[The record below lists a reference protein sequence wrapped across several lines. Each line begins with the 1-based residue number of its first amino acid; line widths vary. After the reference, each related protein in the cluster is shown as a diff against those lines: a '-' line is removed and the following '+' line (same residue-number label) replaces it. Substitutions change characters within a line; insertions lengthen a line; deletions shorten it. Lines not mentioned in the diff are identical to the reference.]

1 MKVATGGFESILNR
15 VSSTYK
21 IENVIPRNT
30 TLGSTISINN
40 KENSENDLQ
49 GKLRSIANS
58 KSDLV
63 PAINNETIIPAN
75 LRRLSLSGRQES
87 FNRTEVTSS
96 ANSPFNILGT
106 ISVDDEV
113 EASEM
118 TPSMIPITTTTSE
131 ESKPN
136 KENVNNNKHSKEAE
150 GSSKMLLKFSTWN
163 KGSAS
168 QEGDSDED
176 STASNESYDQKKEL
190 KNTPLMPFTE
200 ELMKHKPNIK
210 DSVDLM
216 KGIVV
221 SVVEPNQQPLIAFS
235 PQTTDS
241 SAPQTINL
249 TTPSPAST
257 SLLVPGSDI
266 VHVRRASFSTLVFKP
281 SIIPPQP
288 TPTIE
293 NTNSKNLSV
302 KASLQPSSTFH
313 SSITPTFSLTT
324 EEKSSRRKS
333 AVTFGENQVKTF
345 TSGPPVITIDDSN
358 QSQEQQ
364 NSNEELAYPSPEPLS
379 APKRNSLQVPNQQH
393 ASEVEQTVSA
403 WKKLKKESKSSLSVQ
418 PSQNETA
425 SRFTNFSEIVTVM
438 KDLKNL
444 GMDSSLVVRF
454 IFLRL
459 FLYIRHTYE
468 LFLTLFI

>member
-1 MKVATGGFESILNR
+1 
-15 VSSTYK
+15 
-21 IENVIPRNT
+21 
-30 TLGSTISINN
+30 
-40 KENSENDLQ
+40 
-49 GKLRSIANS
+49 
-58 KSDLV
+58 
-63 PAINNETIIPAN
+63 
-75 LRRLSLSGRQES
+75 
-87 FNRTEVTSS
+87 
-96 ANSPFNILGT
+96 
-106 ISVDDEV
+106 VDDEV
-113 EASEM
+113 EASEI
-118 TPSMIPITTTTSE
+118 TPSMIPKTATTSE

-136 KENVNNNKHSKEAE
+136 KEKANNNKHSKDAE

-176 STASNESYDQKKEL
+176 STASNESYVQKKEL

-358 QSQEQQ
+358 HSQDQQ
-364 NSNEELAYPSPEPLS
+364 NSNEELSYPSLEPLS
-379 APKRNSLQVPNQQH
+379 EPKRNSLQVPNQQH

-403 WKKLKKESKSSLSVQ
+403 WKKLKRESKSSLSVQ

-459 FLYIRHTYE
+459 LLYIKHTYE
-468 LFLTLFI
+468 LILTLFI